1 MLKFRI
7 CLKLALCLTVAV
19 AAQNTASAG
28 ENPTETALSK
38 IAKMKVKPLI
48 DKSRVPSTAEMAI
61 YHAPIIMGTMMYGM
75 MNFAFINLALV
86 DISRRNK

>member
-1 MLKFRI
+1 MMIGFF
-7 CLKLALCLTVAV
+7 VAIEWIV
-19 AAQNTASAG
+19 VKYIMMFIQSR
-28 ENPTETALSK
+28 K